1 MAKELTAQER
11 VQYLKALELF
21 GPQAHEAG
29 VEALRKLDSGE
40 KPRVTAKAADTQYHA
55 SVDALALPGG
65 IGDILKKV
73 LKCVLKCASHIPNW
87 PNFAS
92 CVLACMLG

>member
-1 MAKELTAQER
+1 MANLTAQER

-21 GPQAHEAG
+21 GPEAHEAG

-40 KPRVTAKAADTQYHA
+40 KPQVKVKTSDAQYRTA
-55 SVDALALPGG
+55 VEALTLPGG

-73 LKCVLKCASHIPNW
+73 LQCVLKCASHIPNW
-87 PNFAS
+87 TEFAS
-92 CVLACMLG
+92 CVLACLLG